1 MTTQVMPITFQ
12 HSHTIGRREVTGGG
26 HGFSNPSAV
35 ARGEGD
41 RLYIVN
47 RALEIPEVALHKQ
60 ITICTVGEE
69 YITEFGRGVP
79 SEDADESAPDGTFM
93 WPSSLAFDAEW
104 NIYVTD
110 EWINR
115 VSIFTKDG
123 EWISKWGTGGDGDGE
138 MSRPSGI
145 ALDKDDNVY
154 VVDAMNNRIQVFTK
168 HGKFLQK
175 WGRAGTGDGEFNMPW
190 GIDIDKNG
198 DVYVADW
205 RNDRIQK
212 FTPDGQFLRKFG
224 VSGGGEGELNRP
236 TGIAVDKD
244 GLIYVADWKNDRIQ
258 VFDEDGFFLAQLTG
272 DATISKWGQAVLD
285 SNPEMWQGREQAQD
299 LEREKPFYGP
309 IAVEVDDENRVL
321 VVDSGR
327 SRVQVYRKQTP
338 IFYGGRL

>member
-1 MTTQVMPITFQ
+1 MTTQILPTTF
-12 HSHTIGRREVTGGG
+12 HYSHTIGRRELAGG

-35 ARGEGD
+35 GRGEGD
-41 RLYIVN
+41 RLYIVS
-47 RALEIPEVALHKQ
+47 RSLEIPEVSLEKH

-69 YITEFGRGVP
+69 YITEFGRGVL

-110 EWINR
+110 EWLNR

-168 HGKFLQK
+168 DGKFLQK
-175 WGRAGTGDGEFNMPW
+175 WGKAGTGDGEFNMPW

-212 FTPDGQFLRKFG
+212 FTPDGQFLMKLG
-224 VSGGGEGELNRP
+224 TSGAGDGELNRP
-236 TGIAVDKD
+236 AGVAVDKD
-244 GLIYVADWKNDRIQ
+244 GLIYVVDRGNHRLEVFGADGSFITKM
-258 VFDEDGFFLAQLTG
+258 TG
-272 DATISKWGQAVLD
+272 DATLSKWAKEKLD
-285 SNPEMWQGREQAQD
+285 LNPQMSKDREVAYG
-299 LEREKPFYGP
+299 LEREKLFWGP
-309 IAVEVDDENRVL
+309 IGVDADDEGRVFVVESHRNRM
-321 VVDSGR
+321 
-327 SRVQVYRKQTP
+327 QVYQKQRLR
-338 IFYGGRL
+338 FAGGRL